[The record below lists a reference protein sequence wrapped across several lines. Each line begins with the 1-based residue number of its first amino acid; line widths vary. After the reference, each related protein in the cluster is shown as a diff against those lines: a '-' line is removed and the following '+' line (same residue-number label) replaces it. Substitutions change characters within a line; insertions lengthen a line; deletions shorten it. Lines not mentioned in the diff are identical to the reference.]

1 MGLGRKI
8 RDLFRPYKASVLIRR
23 HLDGSGNGYE
33 LDDLVHEWVDDPDK
47 DDVIQ
52 RVLDINSDYTLPGEP
67 PLGVYKP
74 EAREA
79 LLRLAEQL
87 ESEGR

>member
-1 MGLGRKI
+1 MSWGRKI
-8 RDLFRPYKASVLIRR
+8 RSLAKPEKASALIRR
-23 HLDGSGNGYE
+23 HLEGSGSGYE

-47 DDVIQ
+47 DQVIECI
-52 RVLDINSDYTLPGEP
+52 LNINNDYTLSGEP
-67 PLGVYKP
+67 PFGVYKP

>member
-1 MGLGRKI
+1 MGWGRKI
-8 RDLFRPYKASVLIRR
+8 GGLFRPSKASVLIRR
-23 HLDGSGNGYE
+23 HLDGSGNGFE
-33 LDDLVHEWVDDPDK
+33 LDDLVHDWVDDPHK
-47 DDVIQ
+47 EEVID
-52 RVLDINSDYTLPGEP
+52 RVLEINREHTLPGEP
-67 PLGVYKP
+67 PFGVYKP